1 MKAKKEQDDSCVTIP
16 LLLGSKDVGTKQAEK
31 VEEQYNNIG
40 SGTTSFMSTC
50 FNGLNAL
57 SGNNFF

>member
-1 MKAKKEQDDSCVTIP
+1 MKAKKEEQHNYSVTIP
-16 LLLGSKDVGTKQAEK
+16 LLFESSKDVGTKQ

-40 SGTTSFMSTC
+40 SSGTTSFMSTC

-57 SGNNFF
+57 S